1 MFEIDRV
8 YRRQD
13 LHSKYLGQEQG
24 GISTPRDHPLIFLF
38 TGSAGERH
46 GYTDAWEEDGKVF
59 RYYGEGQQGDMQFV
73 RGNSAIRD
81 HAESGKDL
89 HLFRADHQGHATYL
103 GQFVCAGYVLEP
115 KVPDTAGTPRTA
127 IVFRLVPIAGAD
139 PAALPGSEAVPP
151 KEGDVPTGWYW
162 SAPLEQVLAAAIVP
176 PAPNTSPTE
185 ARRIVRKRSEAVKVF
200 VQRRAQGKC
209 EGCGD
214 AAPFKT
220 AEGRP
225 YLEPH
230 HTRRLSDG
238 GPDHPAWVV
247 AVCPTCHR
255 RAHHAVDAKA
265 FNTGLV
271 KVANSL
277 TPP

>member
-13 LHSKYLGQEQG
+13 LHAQFGGQEQG
-24 GISTPRDHPLIFLF
+24 GISTPRAHPFLILF
-38 TGSAGERH
+38 TGAAGARH
-46 GYTDAWEEDGKVF
+46 GYTDAWEDDGKVF
-59 RYYGEGQQGDMQFV
+59 RYYGEGQLGNMEFV

-81 HAESGKDL
+81 HSARGKDL

-115 KVPDTAGTPRTA
+115 NVPDTAGEPRTA

-139 PAALPGSEAVPP
+139 PEALAGDGTPIPAED
-151 KEGDVPTGWYW
+151 DVPAGWYW
-162 SAPLEQVLAAAIVP
+162 SAPLEQVLAAALEP
-176 PAPNTSPTE
+176 PASDATPKQ

-200 VQRRAQGKC
+200 VQRRAHGNC
-209 EGCGD
+209 EGCGA

-220 AEGRP
+220 ADGRP

-255 RAHHAVDAKA
+255 RAHHAVDAKL
-265 FNTGLV
+265 FNAGLI
-271 KVANSL
+271 KIANSL
-277 TPP
+277 TAP